1 MGEAGPNRTLCL
13 FFRLLRAGLGQLH
26 AVEGVLRVV
35 EDDLH
40 LGKGVLQAGKAGG
53 KIGGQGGD
61 LLAGVEIAAAR
72 ILAEIRQLGIDPP
85 GADSGVALGLLGA
98 AVGGQLLFGER
109 GLLRGGLRGLG
120 GRFFLDGAGFRCG
133 LRLGCGFG
141 AGGLGGLELV
151 GEVGALLRQRID
163 LLGQRV
169 VVGLHL
175 DQPGLQT
182 GQLRLQLR
190 VFRRELV
197 ALVGQLAQR
206 LLMLHGG
213 GFNIIDNV
221 GAVKPADRRAELRKI
236 SHSLLLPFSDFFTVY
251 HEKRRKTTEN
261 VAARAQ
267 ARRFHDLF
275 TDTGVLACG
284 FSLYDCRRAK
294 RLL

>member
-1 MGEAGPNRTLCL
+1 M
-13 FFRLLRAGLGQLH
+13 
-26 AVEGVLRVV
+26 
-35 EDDLH
+35 
-40 LGKGVLQAGKAGG
+40 QAA
-53 KIGGQGGD
+53 
-61 LLAGVEIAAAR
+61 
-72 ILAEIRQLGIDPP
+72 
-85 GADSGVALGLLGA
+85 
-98 AVGGQLLFGER
+98 
-109 GLLRGGLRGLG
+109 
-120 GRFFLDGAGFRCG
+120 
-133 LRLGCGFG
+133 CGFG
-141 AGGLGGLELV
+141 AGGLGGLELL
-151 GEVGALLRQRID
+151 GEVGALLRQCAH

-267 ARRFHDLF
+267 TRRFHDLF
-275 TDTGVLACG
+275 TDTGAASDDVYSSISRVPATTRG
-284 FSLYDCRRAK
+284 RPRAAFFVSFSWNTR
-294 RLL
+294 